1 MATDCI
7 LCADCGQKAPMDR
20 LLSSFGLCHTCE
32 TKHQQRVLPRL
43 ASDQVRIWTKPK
55 LNGTKK

>member
-20 LLSSFGLCHTCE
+20 LSSSFGLCNACE